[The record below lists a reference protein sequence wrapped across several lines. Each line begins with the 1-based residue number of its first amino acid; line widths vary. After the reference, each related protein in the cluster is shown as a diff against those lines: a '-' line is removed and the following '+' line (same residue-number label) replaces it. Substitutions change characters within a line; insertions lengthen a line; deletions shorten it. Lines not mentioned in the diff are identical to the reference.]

1 MTLVAIYGL
10 NEDNPDF
17 LKRLLFNINQ
27 FDNLSVIIAGDWN
40 VNQNYGVDTVN
51 YTGEHNPKSKLEI
64 HEMINNMDL
73 VDVWRKKIVA
83 LGDTLGGALVKN
95 NSSFFD
101 LKSVFSVKSTFV
113 PIVVPVRLRCA
124 I

>member
-1 MTLVAIYGL
+1 MTLV
-10 NEDNPDF
+10 EDNPDF

-40 VNQNYGVDTVN
+40 VNQNYGVDTVS
-51 YTGEHNPKSKLEI
+51 YTGEHNAKSKLEI
-64 HEMINNMDL
+64 HEIINNMDL

-83 LGDTLGGALVKN
+83 LGDIFGGALMKN
-95 NSSFFD
+95 NSSVFD
-101 LKSVFSVKSTFV
+101 LKSVFSTNSTFV